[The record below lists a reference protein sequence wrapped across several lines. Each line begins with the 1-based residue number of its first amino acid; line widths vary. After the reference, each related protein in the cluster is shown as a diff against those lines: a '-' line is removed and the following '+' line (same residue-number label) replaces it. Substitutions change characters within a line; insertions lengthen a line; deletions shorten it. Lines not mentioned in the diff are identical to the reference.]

1 MKSLKN
7 LSGDSLEQMIDY
19 KVVDQNGD
27 EIGTLHSLWSDPDT
41 GTVEFLGVKTGWLFG
56 HNHVVP
62 AEKAELDEA
71 NNFVRLPYAE
81 AFIKE
86 APSMSAESEI
96 SEAEEQNIY
105 RYYGTHSDTETSD
118 SIEAP
123 YIDPTTTAGSSLGT
137 SNVAEA
143 AGSAGVAQAVAGS
156 MGEAGSGGRLRR
168 TTARPDAI
176 GGAVPAPSEGTV
188 DDTTTMSAA
197 SVSPD
202 TTRDQLPTSAPD
214 ATYPTAN
221 LYGSTGNSTVPTG
234 VASPATT
241 GVDEDTS
248 TTGAAGRGPD
258 TAGGTDP
265 ELGEPAGGPVAGHA
279 VKTDGEKA

>member
-71 NNFVRLPYAE
+71 NNVVRLPYTE
-81 AFIKE
+81 SFIKD

-96 SEAEEQNIY
+96 SEAEEQNIF

-123 YIDPTTTAGSSLGT
+123 YVDPATLAGGVGT
-137 SNVAEA
+137 NTVADA
-143 AGSAGVAQAVAGS
+143 AGSA
-156 MGEAGSGGRLRR
+156 GEAGSGGRLRR
-168 TTARPDAI
+168 TQARPDTIDGTASATV
-176 GGAVPAPSEGTV
+176 GGEAVDEAS
-188 DDTTTMSAA
+188 TMSAA

-202 TTRDQLPTSAPD
+202 TTRDQLPTSAPA

-221 LYGSTGNSTVPTG
+221 LYGSTGNSTIPTG

-241 GVDEDTS
+241 GVSQSTS
-248 TTGAAGRGPD
+248 TTGVAGRGDD

-265 ELGEPAGGPVAGHA
+265 ELSETAGSPVVGRTGKAE
-279 VKTDGEKA
+279 DEKA

>member
-71 NNFVRLPYAE
+71 NSVVRLPYTE
-81 AFIKE
+81 SFIKE

-118 SIEAP
+118 STEAP
-123 YIDPTTTAGSSLGT
+123 YIDP
-137 SNVAEA
+137 A
-143 AGSAGVAQAVAGS
+143 A
-156 MGEAGSGGRLRR
+156 
-168 TTARPDAI
+168 
-176 GGAVPAPSEGTV
+176 
-188 DDTTTMSAA
+188 
-197 SVSPD
+197 
-202 TTRDQLPTSAPD
+202 
-214 ATYPTAN
+214 
-221 LYGSTGNSTVPTG
+221 
-234 VASPATT
+234 
-241 GVDEDTS
+241 
-248 TTGAAGRGPD
+248 
-258 TAGGTDP
+258 TAGGVGHEQRGAAAAAWARGQRDGRGAGP
-265 ELGEPAGGPVAGHA
+265 PARRNRGTATPAAEGNVG
-279 VKTDGEKA
+279 